1 MLLTVFASEYLRRVR
16 TKAFILTTLLA
27 PVALAGI
34 MGAAIAAIYFSVE
47 SESTRERRVAVLDEG
62 GRILPALEARENETY
77 QLRSVPDSFED
88 AKQAVVDGE
97 VDVLLV
103 LPRELAEPGGPPD
116 ASAYVK
122 DKQSITAEQ
131 ALHGFL
137 LDVVRDV
144 RLAEYEL
151 PPEVL
156 DTVNARLELTTVALT
171 ESGGEAAG
179 SAAGSMA
186 VGLGVGVVMLMVM
199 WIYGALVMQTTMEE
213 KTSRM
218 AEILVSSVRPFELL
232 LGKILAVG
240 GIAATQLAVWL
251 AMLVAL
257 GVFAVGV
264 LPAEDLVE
272 MGLAAPGE
280 QPGGPVALPAIRFDV
295 VIVVLLMLP
304 LGYLINASLFGA
316 LGAMYESPQEAQF
329 AVSIAMTPMIAAIL
343 MVQTVGLA
351 PNSPLV
357 AFGSYFPFTAPIM
370 LPTRMLVTDMAA
382 WQVLFSIV
390 LCASSALAIVWLAGR
405 VFRGSLLIY
414 GKKLT
419 VKEIWTILTAD

>member
-1 MLLTVFASEYLRRVR
+1 MLLTVFAGEYLRRVR
-16 TKAFILTTLLA
+16 TKAFVLTTLLA
-27 PVALAGI
+27 PIALAGI
-34 MGAAIAAIYFSVE
+34 VAAAIAAIYFWVE
-47 SESTRERRVAVLDEG
+47 SESARERRIAVLDES

-77 QLRSVPDSFED
+77 RLRSAPVSLAD

-103 LPRELAEPGGPPD
+103 LPPELAEAGGPSD

-122 DKQSITAEQ
+122 DRQSIAAEQ
-131 ALHGFL
+131 ALRGFL

-144 RLAEYEL
+144 RLAQYEL
-151 PPEVL
+151 PPEIL
-156 DTVNARLELTTVALT
+156 DTLNARLELTTVALT
-171 ESGGEAAG
+171 ESGGEEAG
-179 SAAGSMA
+179 SAAGSVA
-186 VGLGVGVVMLMVM
+186 VGLGVGVVILLVM
-199 WIYGALVMQTTMEE
+199 WTYGALVMQTTMEE

-240 GIAATQLAVWL
+240 AMAATQLAVWL
-251 AMLVAL
+251 AMLAAL
-257 GVFAVGV
+257 GVVAAGV

-272 MGLAAPGE
+272 IGLAALGE
-280 QPGGPVALPAIRFDV
+280 AADGPVALPAIRFDV
-295 VIVVLLMLP
+295 VAVVVLMLP

-316 LGAMYESPQEAQF
+316 LGAMYESPQEAQV
-329 AVSIAMTPMIAAIL
+329 AVTIAMAPMIVALL

-351 PNSPLV
+351 PNSMLV
-357 AFGSYFPFTAPIM
+357 AFGSYFPFTAPVM
-370 LPTRMLVTDMAA
+370 LPTRMLVADMAA

-414 GKKLT
+414 GKKPA

>member
-1 MLLTVFASEYLRRVR
+1 MLLTVFTSEYLRRVR

-27 PVALAGI
+27 PIALAGV

-47 SESTRERRVAVLDEG
+47 SESARERRIAVLDES

-77 QLRSVPDSFED
+77 RLRSASGSFED

-103 LPRELAEPGGPPD
+103 LPRELAEAGGPPD

-131 ALHGFL
+131 ALRGFL

-171 ESGGEAAG
+171 ESGGEEAG
-179 SAAGSMA
+179 SAAGSVA

-240 GIAATQLAVWL
+240 GMAGTQLAVWL
-251 AMLVAL
+251 AMLAAL
-257 GVFAVGV
+257 GVFAAGV

-272 MGLAAPGE
+272 IGLAAPAEGAD
-280 QPGGPVALPAIRFDV
+280 GPVALPAVRFDV

-316 LGAMYESPQEAQF
+316 LGAMYESPQEAQV

-370 LPTRMLVTDMAA
+370 LPTRMLVADMAA
-382 WQVLFSIV
+382 WQVLLSIV
-390 LCASSALAIVWLAGR
+390 LCVSSALAIVWLAGR

>member
-1 MLLTVFASEYLRRVR
+1 MLLTVFASEYLRRVQ
-16 TKAFILTTLLA
+16 TKAFVLTTLLA
-27 PVALAGI
+27 PIALAGV
-34 MGAAIAAIYFSVE
+34 MGAAVAAIYFSVE
-47 SESTRERRVAVLDEG
+47 SESARERRVAVLDESG
-62 GRILPALEARENETY
+62 KILPVLEARENETY
-77 QLRSVPDSFED
+77 RLRTAPDSIEA
-88 AKQAVVDGE
+88 AKQAVVDGD

-116 ASAYVK
+116 VAVYVK

-131 ALHGFL
+131 ALRSFL
-137 LDVVRDV
+137 RAVVRDV

-151 PPEVL
+151 PDEVME
-156 DTVNARLELTTVALT
+156 TVNAGLKLTTVAVT
-171 ESGGEAAG
+171 ESGAEEEG
-179 SAAGSMA
+179 SAAGSVA

-232 LGKILAVG
+232 LGKIVAVG
-240 GIAATQLAVWL
+240 GMAATQLAVWL
-251 AMLVAL
+251 AMLMAFGVLVA
-257 GVFAVGV
+257 GV

-272 MGLAAPGE
+272 IGLAAPAE
-280 QPGGPVALPAIRFDV
+280 QAGGPVALPTIRFDV
-295 VIVVLLMLP
+295 VVVVLVMLP
-304 LGYLINASLFGA
+304 FGYLINASLFGA
-316 LGAMYESPQEAQF
+316 LGAMYESPQEAQV
-329 AVSIAMTPMIAAIL
+329 AVTIAMTPMIAAIL

-351 PNSPLV
+351 PNSALV

-370 LPTRMLVTDMAA
+370 LPTRMLVADMAA
-382 WQVLFSIV
+382 WQVLVSIV

-414 GKKLT
+414 GKKLAL
-419 VKEIWTILTAD
+419 KEIWTILRAD

>member
-151 PPEVL
+151 PPRGPRHGQREI
-156 DTVNARLELTTVALT
+156 
-171 ESGGEAAG
+171 
-179 SAAGSMA
+179 
-186 VGLGVGVVMLMVM
+186 GVDD
-199 WIYGALVMQTTMEE
+199 
-213 KTSRM
+213 RRPHR
-218 AEILVSSVRPFELL
+218 VR
-232 LGKILAVG
+232 G
-240 GIAATQLAVWL
+240 
-251 AMLVAL
+251 
-257 GVFAVGV
+257 
-264 LPAEDLVE
+264 
-272 MGLAAPGE
+272 
-280 QPGGPVALPAIRFDV
+280 
-295 VIVVLLMLP
+295 
-304 LGYLINASLFGA
+304 
-316 LGAMYESPQEAQF
+316 
-329 AVSIAMTPMIAAIL
+329 
-343 MVQTVGLA
+343 
-351 PNSPLV
+351 
-357 AFGSYFPFTAPIM
+357 
-370 LPTRMLVTDMAA
+370 
-382 WQVLFSIV
+382 
-390 LCASSALAIVWLAGR
+390 
-405 VFRGSLLIY
+405 
-414 GKKLT
+414 
-419 VKEIWTILTAD
+419 